1 MSRRLHQRG
10 ELRSTLASAR
20 HGHVGERRDNL
31 EIGSLGIG
39 RKRVA
44 LQVEP
49 LLKGGDAHV
58 ERGMP
63 FTWPARVSSKVFLPG
78 HQGATP

>member
-1 MSRRLHQRG
+1 MRPAAHRLHQRG
-10 ELRSTLASAR
+10 ELRSALASAR
-20 HGHVGERRDNL
+20 RGHVGERRDNL
-31 EIGSLGIG
+31 EIGPLGIG

-49 LLKGGDAHV
+49 LLQGRDAHV

-63 FTWPARVSSKVFLPG
+63 VLRSGDVSSKVFLS
-78 HQGATP
+78 